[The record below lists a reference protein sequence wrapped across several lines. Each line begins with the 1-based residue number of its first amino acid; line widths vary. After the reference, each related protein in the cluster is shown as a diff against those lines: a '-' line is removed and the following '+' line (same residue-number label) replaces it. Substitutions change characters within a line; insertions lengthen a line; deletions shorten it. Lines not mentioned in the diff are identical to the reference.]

1 MSGTF
6 VIYKDKAD
14 QYRFRLN
21 AANGENIGAS
31 EGYTAKASAQ
41 NGIESVGKNCS
52 NDDNYE
58 VFKGKDTKHYF
69 RLKAANGEIILSS
82 QGYSSK
88 DAANEGTQAVKRNA
102 PDANVDDQDK

>member
-6 VIYKDKAD
+6 VIYRDAAD
-14 QYRFRLN
+14 QHRFKLK

-31 EGYTAKASAQ
+31 EGYTTKASAQ
-41 NGIESVGKNCS
+41 NGIESVVKNGGK
-52 NDDNYE
+52 DDNYE
-58 VFKGKDTKHYF
+58 VFEGEDNKHYF

-88 DAANEGTQAVKRNA
+88 DAAYEGTHAVKRNTT
-102 PDANVDDQDK
+102 DANIEDQAI